1 MSSRNPFRIRSFQRT
16 SGDDQFVRLFAPSAL
31 DVLEDATD
39 LWESLQFIR
48 SAPGG
53 GKTSLLRL
61 MTPGPLRKVAALVGR
76 DARFKE
82 TGARLHAIGALK
94 DNRPALL
101 GVMLSFSN
109 DYRDLSG
116 LDRRSLQVFRALFSA
131 RVVLA
136 ALRSVLEF
144 SDKAFP
150 DQLEAVRAVWS
161 PSDGATV
168 PADAN
173 GAALK
178 DWAAS
183 IEDGAYDVL
192 DSMHGEEAD
201 SSRAMIGFEGLHWLT
216 SVRFYVDGREVEAQT
231 VLLMDEAQELTT
243 EQRASLN
250 EALTSLRRPLG
261 IWVAERLQA
270 LQADDLLAIGVKQG
284 RDYGAEIRLED
295 TWRGKG
301 AGPLRRFL
309 GEIANLRVD
318 QAEEFKGGQFFSF
331 LTSEI
336 TDQQWLRKFSDHALA
351 VEKALVSSNDGMSRY
366 GNWIERTRATAGDEV
381 ARALA
386 WQTLKILVERDRGRN
401 QASFDFDA
409 LPAETLSDGSTK
421 AIQDAAEL
429 MVCKA
434 IKAPY
439 YYGPDRL
446 AQLSSAN
453 VDQFLALGGDLF
465 DEIMSARLLRRPEQQ
480 LSASRQHDILK
491 MSAEARWKEIP
502 RGSAQGHT
510 VLRFLE
516 GMALMCA
523 EETYRPT
530 APYAPGVTGIGISMG
545 DRDLLIGESA
555 GGKRMFEDLREVLA
569 ACVAL
574 NLIEPRLD
582 QKNKGQLWLVLYF
595 NRLLC
600 LQHDLPLGYGGWREQ
615 KITTLTKW
623 MAGGNGS
630 SSQEARLV

>member
-31 DVLEDATD
+31 DVLEEATD
-39 LWESLQFIR
+39 LWESLQFLR

-61 MTPGPLRKVAALVGR
+61 MTPGPLRKAAALVGR
-76 DARFKE
+76 DPRFKE
-82 TGARLHAIGALK
+82 AGARLHAIGALK

-109 DYRDLSG
+109 DYRDLSS

-144 SDKAFP
+144 SDKTFP
-150 DQLEAVRAVWS
+150 DQLDAVRAVWS

-168 PADAN
+168 PADAD
-173 GAALK
+173 GVALK

-183 IEDGAYDVL
+183 IEDGAYEVL
-192 DSMHGEEAD
+192 DSLRGEEAD
-201 SSRAMIGFEGLHWLT
+201 ASRAMIGFEGLHWLT
-216 SVRFYVDGREVEAQT
+216 TVRFYVDGREIEAQT
-231 VLLMDEAQELTT
+231 VLLMDEAQELTA

-250 EALTSLRRPLG
+250 EALTALRKPLG

-318 QAEEFKGGQFFSF
+318 QAEEFQGGQFFSF
-331 LTSEI
+331 LATEI
-336 TDQQWLRKFSDHALA
+336 KEPQWLQKFSEHASA
-351 VEKALVSSNDGMSRY
+351 IETALMSSNDGVSRY
-366 GNWIERTRATAGDEV
+366 GNWIERTRGTGGDEV
-381 ARALA
+381 TRAVA
-386 WQTLKILVERDRGRN
+386 WQTLKVLVDRDRNRN
-401 QASFDFDA
+401 QASFDFDT
-409 LPAETLSDGSTK
+409 LPAESLSDGSTK
-421 AIQDAAEL
+421 VIQDAAEL

-453 VDQFLALGGDLF
+453 VDQFLALAGDLF
-465 DEIMSARLLRRPEQQ
+465 DEIMSARLLRRAEQQ
-480 LSASRQHDILK
+480 LSAARQHEILK
-491 MSAEARWKEIP
+491 LAAEARWKEIP
-502 RGSAQGHT
+502 RGSARGHA

-516 GMALMCA
+516 GMALMCS

-545 DRDLLIGESA
+545 DRDLLIGGAES
-555 GGKRMFEDLREVLA
+555 KRMFEDLREVLA

-574 NLIEPRLD
+574 NLLEPRLD

-623 MAGGNGS
+623 MTGGNGS
-630 SSQEARLV
+630 SSQEGRLV